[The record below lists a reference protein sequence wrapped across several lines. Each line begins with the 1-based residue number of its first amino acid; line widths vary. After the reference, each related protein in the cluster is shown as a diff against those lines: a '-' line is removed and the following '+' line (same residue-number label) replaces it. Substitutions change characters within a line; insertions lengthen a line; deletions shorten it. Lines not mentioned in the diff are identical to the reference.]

1 MQFSLN
7 GNDWEAGFFIS
18 TEDDNLQ
25 ATSPHTIENMSMQG
39 AVAANFIGLPGR
51 ALAQADYRATIPGC
65 DRSVLMENGEIGD
78 IMYGFNL
85 ERSVWAESKSWAFRK
100 HFYI

>member
-65 DRSVLMENGEIGD
+65 DRSVLMENGEID
-78 IMYGFNL
+78 KIINKYIP
-85 ERSVWAESKSWAFRK
+85 AE
-100 HFYI
+100 